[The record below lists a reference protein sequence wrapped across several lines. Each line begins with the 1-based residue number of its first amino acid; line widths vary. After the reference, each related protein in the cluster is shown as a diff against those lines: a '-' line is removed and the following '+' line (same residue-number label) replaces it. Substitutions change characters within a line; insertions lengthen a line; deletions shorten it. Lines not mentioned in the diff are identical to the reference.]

1 MQQRVPDSWDSSN
14 RPGHAPYVLVE
25 DDDPALALSD
35 FSLFR
40 EEGFVVA
47 LCGGPGDDPTACPLL
62 RGEDCAILGGA
73 DVVLHRLADDLAL
86 AGEIR
91 HCRPD
96 LPVITVS
103 SARHGDP
110 DQAKQSDSGAL
121 AANASVDEQLH
132 ALNRALAHHRRN
144 ASR

>member
-1 MQQRVPDSWDSSN
+1 MQQRVPESWGSSD

-47 LCGGPGDDPTACPLL
+47 LCGGPGDDASACPVL

-73 DVVLHRLADDLAL
+73 DVVLHRLATDLAL

-91 HCRPD
+91 RCRPE
-96 LPVITVS
+96 LPVVAVS
-103 SARHGDP
+103 ATRQGDP
-110 DQAKQSDSGAL
+110 GRPRTSETDVLDAT
-121 AANASVDEQLH
+121 ASVDEQIH
-132 ALNRALAHHRRN
+132 ALNRALAHRRR
-144 ASR
+144 AAK